1 MASPVGNFLEMT
13 WKLERPINIVANGM
27 TIIKHGL

>member
-13 WKLERPINIVANGM
+13 WKPPINIVANGM
-27 TIIKHGL
+27 AIIKHGL